1 MRKLPEPGQAPFGQR
16 PTPEL
21 FDKSDK
27 RRLIL
32 MSAALVA
39 LLVVFVIA
47 QIQSGSGD
55 QAAQDRAQLTTG
67 VLDAA
72 EELEVVV
79 PAFDLERL
87 RGKVSDSRETDRVL
101 REGAG
106 IEELA
111 RYVRGFAN
119 AQFAALGVRDLDAAA
134 LEEVRTDPDAQRAKP
149 FRARGTLLELE
160 ARATSEGHEQ
170 LEGALALE
178 DGGTAFFSVRHGA
191 DFFQLGDFVR
201 VDGLF
206 FKLFRDEL
214 DSGEWVEG
222 PLLVGDR
229 ALRSQPRLGPFSMEH
244 LRATLAEVEDDGT
257 SSMTGLGG
265 EAGLAKWELMR
276 FSARPEAGEIDWDAA
291 PELDSALLARLIREG
306 AEFRGEPLRF
316 PISRMQGMRTATASE
331 NPLRLARHTN
341 GWIGNSNWTGGIGVV
356 QFSML
361 PQERDLAIGAY
372 VTARGFFLKNLA
384 YEDRS
389 GVMRTAPYFVLHGVE
404 PFEMPEDTVMRNIA
418 WFMVALTLS
427 LAALFVVLLTRDR
440 KKSLQFQAELV
451 RRRRARRER
460 QGAAGGDATP

>member
-1 MRKLPEPGQAPFGQR
+1 MRKLPEPDGPRFGQR
-16 PTPEL
+16 PVPEL

-47 QIQSGSGD
+47 QLQSGAGD
-55 QAAQDRAQLTTG
+55 QVAQDRTLLATG
-67 VLDAA
+67 ALDSG
-72 EELEVVV
+72 EELEIVV
-79 PAFDLERL
+79 PTFDLERL

-101 REGAG
+101 RESAG

-119 AQFAALGVRDLDAAA
+119 AQFAALGVRELDATA
-134 LEEVRTDPDAQRAKP
+134 LDGLRADPAAQRAKP

-160 ARATSEGHEQ
+160 AREDSEGHEQ

-214 DSGEWVEG
+214 ESGEWVEG

-229 ALRSQPRLGPFSMEH
+229 ALRSHARLGPFSMEH
-244 LRATLAEVEDDGT
+244 LQAALASVEDDGT
-257 SSMTGLGG
+257 ASMTGLGG
-265 EAGLAKWELMR
+265 EAALAKWELMR
-276 FSARPEAGEIDWDAA
+276 FSARPEAAEIDWSAA
-291 PELDSALLARLIREG
+291 PEIDSALLARLIREG
-306 AEFRGEPLRF
+306 AEFRGKPLRF
-316 PISRMQGMRTATASE
+316 PISRMQGMRTTTAGE

-341 GWIGNSNWTGGIGVV
+341 GWIGNSNWTGGVGVV

-361 PQERDLAIGAY
+361 PQETDLAIGSY

-389 GVMRTAPYFVLHGVE
+389 GVMRTAPYFVLHGLE
-404 PFEMPEDTVMRNIA
+404 QFEMPEDTVMRNIA
-418 WFMVALTLS
+418 LFMVGLTLF
-427 LAALFVVLLTRDR
+427 LAALFFVLLLRDR

-460 QGAAGGDATP
+460 QGAPGGDAAQ